1 MKTFLP
7 SATLFAL
14 SAASVLLIACGDSG
28 SLQSS
33 SNAQLSDNPAAAS
46 AAEFPVSATTSAAG
60 AFSFINLMASSQ
72 NDRAEPLAG
81 GAAVLATSETDEPS
95 V

>member
-7 SATLFAL
+7 NATFIAF
-14 SAASVLLIACGDSG
+14 SVASMLLIACGESG

-33 SNAQLSDNPAAAS
+33 NDAQLSDIATANSVTAI
-46 AAEFPVSATTSAAG
+46 PVSATTSAAG
-60 AFSFINLMASSQ
+60 AFSFVNMMASGQDDS
-72 NDRAEPLAG
+72 AEPVAG
-81 GAAVLATSETDEPS
+81 GAAVFATSETDEPS